1 MGEHATGQTHPLSGC
16 ATMTLMH
23 WVLLARYGNCF
34 FLPYLIKGDLCH
46 FSQTVKSKH
55 ASFDACL
62 RFSGR
67 VDVFALTESMLGI
80 VITGLA
86 IVGAFITALQWSN
99 LDNRIQAFDAEM
111 RKTKGTIE
119 ETKITIKETIEE
131 MEGGYKIQEENISKH
146 EKITSD
152 LVNEYK
158 NILKKEAERDKRERE
173 YTESINDLIDRIVK
187 LQEKAIQ

>member
-1 MGEHATGQTHPLSGC
+1 
-16 ATMTLMH
+16 
-23 WVLLARYGNCF
+23 
-34 FLPYLIKGDLCH
+34 
-46 FSQTVKSKH
+46 
-55 ASFDACL
+55 
-62 RFSGR
+62 
-67 VDVFALTESMLGI
+67 MLGI